1 MGVRGLRLFKVI
13 ALAALFLTACTAH
26 GLWRYLGYRSDEAA
40 VERCQQTYAAYP
52 AAFQNLCRVAPSP

>member
-1 MGVRGLRLFKVI
+1 MSKVT

-26 GLWRYLGYRSDEAA
+26 GLWHYLGYRSYEAA
-40 VERCQQTYAAYP
+40 VERCQKAYATYP